1 MHKEETVTNNAEIV
15 TLGCGC
21 FWCLEAVFNEIHG
34 IDKVVSG
41 YAGGG
46 VPNPSYEEVCTGT
59 TGYAEVVQIRFDPG
73 VISFREILE
82 VFFAIHDPTTL
93 NRQAADVGTQYRSV
107 VFFHTPGQR
116 EVTEKLVIELN
127 SAQIWDVPI
136 VTEVRPFVTFYPAE
150 EYHQGYFQRNSAQP
164 YCQSVIAPK
173 VTRFRKE
180 FFSKLRK

>member
-1 MHKEETVTNNAEIV
+1 MNNTEIT
-15 TLGCGC
+15 TLGGGC
-21 FWCLEAVFNEIHG
+21 FWCLEAVFSEIHG

-59 TGYAEVVQIRFDPG
+59 SGYAEVVQIRFDPG
-73 VISFREILE
+73 IISFREILE
-82 VFFAIHDPTTL
+82 AFFAVHDPTTL

-107 VFFHTPGQR
+107 VFFHTTGQK

-150 EYHQGYFQRNSAQP
+150 EYHQKYFQRNSDQP

-173 VTRFRKE
+173 VAKLRKE
-180 FFSKLRK
+180 FLSKLRK